1 MVTTRG
7 QMEVQAA
14 AAKKRECPTEA
25 ESEYEQALHADK
37 KITSTAGRGRK
48 PKATKKQP
56 SVGEGEKKNGQSNVN
71 DEMPQ
76 KDESQKNVENGQ
88 SNANDKMPQKDENQ
102 KNVENDQSNA
112 NDEMPQKGEHQESV
126 QNYDK
131 KISDSNA
138 VTTEDSREKSVM
150 DTPIYEKG
158 LVYFFF
164 RGKVNVEHPESMDE
178 IKRLCMV
185 LRPLP
190 IGTKLVDGKV
200 NDGGKYRLIAIPKKG
215 LPVMGY
221 QRFLTFVEE
230 PSASLEALREKYL
243 EGKTY
248 QTKTVGYDSSTIWR
262 CLSTDRFLER

>member
-1 MVTTRG
+1 
-7 QMEVQAA
+7 
-14 AAKKRECPTEA
+14 
-25 ESEYEQALHADK
+25 
-37 KITSTAGRGRK
+37 
-48 PKATKKQP
+48 
-56 SVGEGEKKNGQSNVN
+56 
-71 DEMPQ
+71 
-76 KDESQKNVENGQ
+76 
-88 SNANDKMPQKDENQ
+88 
-102 KNVENDQSNA
+102 
-112 NDEMPQKGEHQESV
+112 
-126 QNYDK
+126 
-131 KISDSNA
+131 
-138 VTTEDSREKSVM
+138 
-150 DTPIYEKG
+150 
-158 LVYFFF
+158 
-164 RGKVNVEHPESMDE
+164 
-178 IKRLCMV
+178 V